1 MLGGNGFSVALVAR
15 TQETLD
21 GLTAPLREA
30 GIEAAVFAADVT
42 GRPSPVAAFTPSR
55 SGSAKSTYWS
65 TRPRRRRSPTPS
77 LAAQPDTGCPGSR
90 VVRSDAAVA
99 HRPQR
104 ISPNPAV

>member
-1 MLGGNGFSVALVAR
+1 MSPAIAIVGAGSAWAVALVAR

-65 TRPRRRRSPTPS
+65 TRPRRRRSP
-77 LAAQPDTGCPGSR
+77 R
-90 VVRSDAAVA
+90 R
-99 HRPQR
+99 HH
-104 ISPNPAV
+104 